1 MRAAL
6 SECLVQDCHMPH
18 TMSEQSPHGAATSL
32 MSTEAINQTIKAAG
46 GASGEAVYS
55 TRNRQLP
62 AQMLILMTWC
72 LQLVHLRYSV
82 STAAGDWSI

>member
-1 MRAAL
+1 MKWDLLSFERTMDFLNPSQLLRLNSCVSICVKMRAAL

-46 GASGEAVYS
+46 GASG
-55 TRNRQLP
+55 
-62 AQMLILMTWC
+62 
-72 LQLVHLRYSV
+72 
-82 STAAGDWSI
+82 